1 MDFWR
6 EIFMALSRNK
16 LRTFLTGFAI
26 SWGIFILIV
35 LLAAGNGVMNGISSE
50 FSDQSKN
57 VYSLYSGETSI
68 PFKGHGINRNIWFTD
83 KDIRFLETEAKN
95 VDQVSP
101 YIYTGGFA
109 TFGEKSQN
117 VTVIGVRPIYR
128 FISNIDMVEGRFL
141 NERDEQYNEK
151 VIVIDE
157 STQER
162 LFGEGNSGIGQFIII
177 NNIAYKVVGVTES
190 PMRSEGG
197 EAYVPFSTLKKITN
211 QSDYWM
217 LKFTTKG
224 LKTKEENE
232 AYTEYLRTQLAHLH
246 EFDPE
251 DRSAVYIMSNMEQYL
266 QTMKILNTLQLF
278 IWIIGIAML
287 ISGIVGV
294 SNIMRITVKERTNEI
309 GIRKALG
316 AKSRSILASIVTE
329 SMIITA
335 IFGYI
340 GMWLGMVAAEVGGN
354 ILKTAQEGN
363 NITLNIVPSID
374 IRIVLMA
381 TALLIVCGVLAGFF
395 PARNAV
401 KIKPIEAM
409 NYR

>member
-35 LLAAGNGVMNGISSE
+35 LLAAGNGIMNGVSE
-50 FSDQSKN
+50 QFSDQSTN
-57 VYSLYSGETSI
+57 VYMIYSGETSM
-68 PFKGHGINRNIWFTD
+68 PFKGHGINRSIMFND
-83 KDIRFLETEAKN
+83 RDIRFLETEVKN
-95 VDQVSP
+95 VDKVSP
-101 YIYTGGFA
+101 RIYQNGFA
-109 TFGEKSQN
+109 NVGDKSSSIFMSGVKPVFKDINN
-117 VTVIGVRPIYR
+117 VK
-128 FISNIDMVEGRFL
+128 MAEGRFINDL
-141 NERDEQYNEK
+141 DEKNSEK
-151 VIVIDE
+151 VIVVDK
-157 STQER
+157 SLR
-162 LFGEGNSGIGQFIII
+162 DKLFDDDVSPLGQFVIISG
-177 NNIAYKVVGVTES
+177 IAYKVVGVCDVEG
-190 PMRSEGG
+190 RSDGSG
-197 EAYVPFSTLKKITN
+197 YVPFSSLKKITRR
-211 QSDYWM
+211 SRYWM
-217 LKFTTKG
+217 LHFTVKG
-224 LKTKEENE
+224 LETKEDNE
-232 AYTEYLRTQLAHLH
+232 AFTEHLRTQLAHLH
-246 EFDPE
+246 EFDP
-251 DRSAVYIMSNMEQYL
+251 DDTSAVYIRSRQEEYL
-266 QTMKILNTLQLF
+266 QTMKIFNTLQLF
-278 IWIIGIAML
+278 IWIIGFAML

-329 SMIITA
+329 SLIITT

-340 GMWLGMVAAEVGGN
+340 GMWLGMVVAEAGGN
-354 ILKTAQEGN
+354 ILGKMQEGN
-363 NITLNIVPSID
+363 AIPLNIVPSID

>member
-35 LLAAGNGVMNGISSE
+35 LLAAGNGLMNGVSQE
-50 FSDQSKN
+50 FSDQSTN
-57 VYSLYSGETSI
+57 TYMIYGGETSI
-68 PFKGHGINRNIWFTD
+68 PFKGHGTNRSIMFTD
-83 KDIRFLETEAKN
+83 KDIRFLETEVKE

-101 YIYTGGFA
+101 RIYQSGFA
-109 TFGEKSQN
+109 NFGDKSGSIFVQ
-117 VTVIGVRPIYR
+117 GVRPVFKDINNTKILEGR
-128 FISNIDMVEGRFL
+128 FISEL
-141 NERDEQYNEK
+141 DEKSSEK
-151 VIVIDE
+151 FIVIDDNL
-157 STQER
+157 R
-162 LFGEGNSGIGQFIII
+162 KKLFDNEVSPLGQFVIV
-177 NNIAYKVVGVTES
+177 NGIAYKVVGVCE
-190 PMRSEGG
+190 SEGRSDG
-197 EAYVPFSTLKKITN
+197 GNGYVPFSTLKKITR
-211 QSDYWM
+211 QSRYWM
-217 LKFTTKG
+217 LHFTVKD
-224 LKTKEENE
+224 LETKEENE
-232 AYTEYLRTQLAHLH
+232 AFTEYLRTQLARLH
-246 EFDPE
+246 EFDP
-251 DRSAVYIMSNMEQYL
+251 DDTSAVYIGSRQEGYL
-266 QTMKILNTLQLF
+266 QTMKIFNTIQLF
-278 IWIIGIAML
+278 IWIIGFAML

-329 SMIITA
+329 SLIITT

-340 GMWLGMVAAEVGGN
+340 GMWLGMVTAEVGGN
-354 ILKTAQEGN
+354 ILSNVQEGKE
-363 NITLNIVPSID
+363 ISLNIVPSID

-381 TALLIVCGVLAGFF
+381 TGLLIVCGVLAGFF

>member
-35 LLAAGNGVMNGISSE
+35 LLAAGNGLMNGVSEE
-50 FSDQSKN
+50 FSDQSTN
-57 VYSLYSGETSI
+57 VYMIYGGETSI
-68 PFKGHGINRNIWFTD
+68 PFKGHGTNRSIMFTD
-83 KDIRFLETEAKN
+83 KDIRFLETEVKE

-101 YIYTGGFA
+101 RINQSGFA
-109 TFGEKSQN
+109 NFGDKSGSIFVQ
-117 VTVIGVRPIYR
+117 GVRPVFKDIDNVKMLEGR
-128 FISNIDMVEGRFL
+128 FISEL
-141 NERDEQYNEK
+141 DEKSSEK
-151 VIVIDE
+151 FIVIDDNLCKK
-157 STQER
+157 
-162 LFGEGNSGIGQFIII
+162 LFDDEVSPLGQFVIV
-177 NNIAYKVVGVTES
+177 NGIAYKVVGVCE
-190 PMRSEGG
+190 SEGRSDG
-197 EAYVPFSTLKKITN
+197 GNGYVPFSTLKKITR
-211 QSDYWM
+211 QSRYWM
-217 LKFTTKG
+217 LHFTVKD
-224 LKTKEENE
+224 LETKEENE
-232 AYTEYLRTQLAHLH
+232 AFTEYLRTQLARLH
-246 EFDPE
+246 EFDP
-251 DRSAVYIMSNMEQYL
+251 DDTAAVYIRSRQEEYL
-266 QTMKILNTLQLF
+266 QTMKIFNTLQLF
-278 IWIIGIAML
+278 IWIIGFAML

-329 SMIITA
+329 SLIITT

-340 GMWLGMVAAEVGGN
+340 GMWLGMVTAEVGGN
-354 ILKTAQEGN
+354 ILSNVQEGKE
-363 NITLNIVPSID
+363 ISLNIVPSID
-374 IRIVLMA
+374 IHIVLMA
-381 TALLIVCGVLAGFF
+381 TGLLIVCGVLAGFF

>member
-35 LLAAGNGVMNGISSE
+35 LLAAGNGLMNGVSEE
-50 FSDQSKN
+50 FSDQSTN
-57 VYSLYSGETSI
+57 VYMIYGGETSI
-68 PFKGHGINRNIWFTD
+68 PFKGHGTNRSIMFTD
-83 KDIRFLETEAKN
+83 KDIRFLETEVKE

-101 YIYTGGFA
+101 RIYQSGFA
-109 TFGEKSQN
+109 NFGDKSGSIFVQ
-117 VTVIGVRPIYR
+117 GVRPVFKDINNTKILEGR
-128 FISNIDMVEGRFL
+128 FISEL
-141 NERDEQYNEK
+141 DEKSSEK
-151 VIVIDE
+151 FIVIDDNL
-157 STQER
+157 SKK
-162 LFGEGNSGIGQFIII
+162 LFENEASPLGQFVIV
-177 NNIAYKVVGVTES
+177 NGIAYKVVGVCE
-190 PMRSEGG
+190 SEGRSDG
-197 EAYVPFSTLKKITN
+197 GNGYVPFSTLKKITR
-211 QSDYWM
+211 QSRYWM
-217 LKFTTKG
+217 LHFTVKG
-224 LKTKEENE
+224 LETKEDNE
-232 AYTEYLRTQLAHLH
+232 AFTENLRTQLARLH
-246 EFDPE
+246 EFDP
-251 DRSAVYIMSNMEQYL
+251 DDTSAVYIRSRQEEYL
-266 QTMKILNTLQLF
+266 QTMKIFNTIQLF
-278 IWIIGIAML
+278 IWIIGFAML

-329 SMIITA
+329 SLIITT

-340 GMWLGMVAAEVGGN
+340 GMWLGMVAAEISGN
-354 ILKTAQEGN
+354 ILSKVQEGKE
-363 NITLNIVPSID
+363 ISLNIVPSID

-381 TALLIVCGVLAGFF
+381 TGLLIVCGVLAGFF

>member
-35 LLAAGNGVMNGISSE
+35 LLAAGNGIMNGISEE

-57 VYSLYSGETSI
+57 TYMLFGGETSK
-68 PFKGHGINRNIWFTD
+68 PFKGHGINRDIWFTD
-83 KDIRFLETEAKN
+83 KDIRFLENEAQH

-101 YIYTGGFA
+101 TINSSGFA
-109 TFGEKSQN
+109 YFGDKSCSVN
-117 VTVIGVRPIYR
+117 MRGVRPV
-128 FISNIDMVEGRFL
+128 FQSISNVDLIEGRLL
-141 NERDEQYNEK
+141 NERDEKQSEK
-151 VIVIDE
+151 VALIDDALE
-157 STQER
+157 KH
-162 LFGEGNSGIGQFIII
+162 LFDNGISPIGQFIIV
-177 NNIAYKVVGVTES
+177 NGIAYKVIGVY
-190 PMRSEGG
+190 EGDPNSSG
-197 EAYVPFSTLKKITN
+197 GGALVPFSTLKKITN
-211 QSDYWM
+211 QSHYWM
-217 LKFTTKG
+217 LRFTVKG
-224 LKTKEENE
+224 LETKEDNE

-246 EFDPE
+246 EFDPN
-251 DRSAVYIMSNMEQYL
+251 DMSAVYIRSTQEEYL
-266 QTMKILNTLQLF
+266 QTMKIFNTFELF
-278 IWIIGIAML
+278 IWIIGFAML
-287 ISGIVGV
+287 ASGIVGV

-329 SMIITA
+329 SMIITT

-340 GMWLGMVAAEVGGN
+340 GMWLGMMVAEVSRN

-363 NITLNIVPSID
+363 NISLNIVPSID
-374 IRIVLMA
+374 IRIVIMA

-401 KIKPIEAM
+401 RIKPIEAM

>member
-35 LLAAGNGVMNGISSE
+35 LLAAGNGIMNGISDQ
-50 FSDQSKN
+50 FSDQSTN
-57 VYSLYSGETSI
+57 VYMIYSGETSK
-68 PFKGHGINRNIWFTD
+68 PYKGHGTNRSIMFND
-83 KDIRFLETEAKN
+83 KDIRFLENEVRN
-95 VDQVSP
+95 VGQVSP
-101 YIYTGGFA
+101 RIYQNGFA
-109 TFGEKSQN
+109 TYNDKSCS
-117 VTVIGVRPIYR
+117 VFLSGVKPVFKSIN
-128 FISNIDMVEGRFL
+128 SVKMVEGRFI
-141 NERDEQYNEK
+141 NELDEKNKEK

-157 STQER
+157 NFR
-162 LFGEGNSGIGQFIII
+162 DKLFDEGTSPLGQFVFISG
-177 NNIAYKVVGVTES
+177 IAYKVIGVCEDLEYS
-190 PMRSEGG
+190 SGG
-197 EAYVPFSTLKKITN
+197 NDYVPFSTLKAITRQN
-211 QSDYWM
+211 KYWM
-217 LKFTTKG
+217 LNFTVNG
-224 LKTKEENE
+224 LNSKEDNE
-232 AYTEYLRTQLAHLH
+232 AFTEYLRTQLAHFH
-246 EFDPE
+246 EFDP
-251 DRSAVYIMSNMEQYL
+251 DDTSAIYIRSRQEEYL

-278 IWIIGIAML
+278 IWIIGFAML

-329 SMIITA
+329 SMIITT

-354 ILKTAQEGN
+354 VLSKVQEGKE
-363 NITLNIVPSID
+363 ISLNIVPSID
-374 IRIVLMA
+374 IRIVMLA

>member
-6 EIFMALSRNK
+6 EIFMALGRNK

-35 LLAAGNGVMNGISSE
+35 LLAAGNGIMNGISDQ
-50 FSDQSKN
+50 FSDKSTN
-57 VYSLYSGETSI
+57 VYMIYSGETSK
-68 PFKGHGINRNIWFTD
+68 PFKGHGTNRSIMFND
-83 KDIRFLETEAKN
+83 KDIRFLETEVKN

-101 YIYTGGFA
+101 RIYSNGFA
-109 TFGEKSQN
+109 TINDKSCS
-117 VTVIGVRPIYR
+117 VFLSGVRPVYKDI
-128 FISNIDMVEGRFL
+128 NNVKMVEGRFI
-141 NERDEQYNEK
+141 NESDEQNSEK
-151 VIVIDE
+151 FIVIDE
-157 STQER
+157 SLR
-162 LFGEGNSGIGQFIII
+162 DKLFDEGISPLGQFVFVSG
-177 NNIAYKVVGVTES
+177 IAYKIVGI
-190 PMRSEGG
+190 SEKMGDSNG
-197 EAYVPFSTLKKITN
+197 TGYVPFSTLKTITR
-211 QSDYWM
+211 QSRYWM
-217 LKFTTKG
+217 LHFSVKG
-224 LKTKEENE
+224 LESKEDNE
-232 AYTEYLRTQLAHLH
+232 AFTEYLRTQMAHLH
-246 EFDPE
+246 EFDP
-251 DRSAVYIMSNMEQYL
+251 DDTSAIYIRSRQEEYL

-329 SMIITA
+329 SMIITT

-354 ILKTAQEGN
+354 ILSKVQEGKD
-363 NITLNIVPSID
+363 ISLNIVPSID
-374 IRIVLMA
+374 IRIVLLA

>member
-35 LLAAGNGVMNGISSE
+35 LLAAGNGLMNGVSEE
-50 FSDQSKN
+50 FSDQSTN
-57 VYSLYSGETSI
+57 VYMIYGGETSI
-68 PFKGHGINRNIWFTD
+68 PFKGHGTNRSIMFTD
-83 KDIRFLETEAKN
+83 KDIRFLETEVKE

-101 YIYTGGFA
+101 RIYQSGFA
-109 TFGEKSQN
+109 NFGDKSGSIFVQ
-117 VTVIGVRPIYR
+117 GVRPVFKDIDNVKMLEGR
-128 FISNIDMVEGRFL
+128 FISEL
-141 NERDEQYNEK
+141 DEKSSEK
-151 VIVIDE
+151 FIVIDDNL
-157 STQER
+157 SKK
-162 LFGEGNSGIGQFIII
+162 LFDDGVSPLGQFVIV
-177 NNIAYKVVGVTES
+177 NGIAYKVVGVCE
-190 PMRSEGG
+190 SEGRSDG
-197 EAYVPFSTLKKITN
+197 GNGYVPFSTMKKITR
-211 QSDYWM
+211 QSRYWM
-217 LKFTTKG
+217 LHFTVKG
-224 LKTKEENE
+224 LETKEDNE
-232 AYTEYLRTQLAHLH
+232 AFTEYLRTQLARFH
-246 EFDPE
+246 EFDP
-251 DRSAVYIMSNMEQYL
+251 DDTSAVYIRSRQEEYL
-266 QTMKILNTLQLF
+266 QTMKIFNTIQLF
-278 IWIIGIAML
+278 IWIIGFAML

-329 SMIITA
+329 SLIITT

-340 GMWLGMVAAEVGGN
+340 GMWLGMVVAEVSGN
-354 ILKTAQEGN
+354 ILTKVQEGKE
-363 NITLNIVPSID
+363 ISLNIVPSID

>member
-35 LLAAGNGVMNGISSE
+35 LLAAGNGLMNGVSEE
-50 FSDQSKN
+50 FSDQSTN
-57 VYSLYSGETSI
+57 VYMIYGGETSI
-68 PFKGHGINRNIWFTD
+68 PFKGHGTNRSIRFTD
-83 KDIRFLETEAKN
+83 KDIRFLETEVKE

-101 YIYTGGFA
+101 RIYQNGFA
-109 TFGEKSQN
+109 NFGDKSGSIFVQ
-117 VTVIGVRPIYR
+117 GVRPVFKDINNVKMLKGR
-128 FISNIDMVEGRFL
+128 FISEL
-141 NERDEQYNEK
+141 DEKSSEK
-151 VIVIDE
+151 FIVIDDNL
-157 STQER
+157 SKK
-162 LFGEGNSGIGQFIII
+162 LFENEASPLGQFVIV
-177 NNIAYKVVGVTES
+177 NGIAYKVVGVCE
-190 PMRSEGG
+190 SEGRSDG
-197 EAYVPFSTLKKITN
+197 GNGYVPFSTMKKITR
-211 QSDYWM
+211 QSRYWM
-217 LKFTTKG
+217 LHFTVKG
-224 LKTKEENE
+224 LETKEDNE
-232 AYTEYLRTQLAHLH
+232 MFTEYLRTQLARFH
-246 EFDPE
+246 EFDP
-251 DRSAVYIMSNMEQYL
+251 DDTSAVYIRSRQEEYL
-266 QTMKILNTLQLF
+266 QTMKIFNTIQLF
-278 IWIIGIAML
+278 IWIIGFAML

-329 SMIITA
+329 SLIITT

-340 GMWLGMVAAEVGGN
+340 GMWLGMVVAEVSGN
-354 ILKTAQEGN
+354 ILSKVQEGKE
-363 NITLNIVPSID
+363 ISLNIVPSID

-381 TALLIVCGVLAGFF
+381 TGLLIVCGVLAGFF

>member
-35 LLAAGNGVMNGISSE
+35 LLAAGNGLMNGVSEE
-50 FSDQSKN
+50 FSDQSTN
-57 VYSLYSGETSI
+57 VYMIYGGETSI
-68 PFKGHGINRNIWFTD
+68 PFKGHGTNRSIMFTD
-83 KDIRFLETEAKN
+83 KDIRFLETEVKE

-101 YIYTGGFA
+101 RINQSGFA
-109 TFGEKSQN
+109 NFGDKSGSIFVQ
-117 VTVIGVRPIYR
+117 GVRPVFKDIDNVKMLEGR
-128 FISNIDMVEGRFL
+128 FISEL
-141 NERDEQYNEK
+141 DEKSSEK
-151 VIVIDE
+151 FIVIDDNL
-157 STQER
+157 SKK
-162 LFGEGNSGIGQFIII
+162 LFDDEVSPLGQFVIV
-177 NNIAYKVVGVTES
+177 NGIAYKVVGVCE
-190 PMRSEGG
+190 SEGRSDG
-197 EAYVPFSTLKKITN
+197 GNGYVPFSTMKKITR
-211 QSDYWM
+211 QSRYWM
-217 LKFTTKG
+217 LHFTVKG
-224 LKTKEENE
+224 LETKEDNE
-232 AYTEYLRTQLAHLH
+232 AFTEYLRTQLARFH
-246 EFDPE
+246 EFDP
-251 DRSAVYIMSNMEQYL
+251 DDTSAVYIRSRQEEYL
-266 QTMKILNTLQLF
+266 QTMKIFNTIQLF
-278 IWIIGIAML
+278 IWIIGFAML

-329 SMIITA
+329 SLIITT

-340 GMWLGMVAAEVGGN
+340 GMWLGMVVAEVSGN
-354 ILKTAQEGN
+354 ILTKVQEGKE
-363 NITLNIVPSID
+363 ISLNIVPSID

>member
-35 LLAAGNGVMNGISSE
+35 LLAAGNGIMNGISDE
-50 FSDQSKN
+50 FSDQRTN
-57 VYSLYSGETSI
+57 VYMIYSGETSI
-68 PFKGHGINRNIWFTD
+68 PFKGHGINRSIMFND
-83 KDIRFLETEAKN
+83 KDIRFLETEVRN

-101 YIYTGGFA
+101 RIYINGFA
-109 TFGEKSQN
+109 TLGDKSSS
-117 VTVIGVRPIYR
+117 VFVSGVRPVFKGI
-128 FISNIDMVEGRFL
+128 NNVELLEGRFV
-141 NERDEQYNEK
+141 NEMDEKNSEK
-151 VIVIDE
+151 FIVIDE
-157 STQER
+157 TLR
-162 LFGEGNSGIGQFIII
+162 DKLFGKDASSLGQFIII
-177 NNIAYKVVGVTES
+177 NSMAFNVVGVCEAQG
-190 PMRSEGG
+190 RSDGG
-197 EAYVPFSTLKKITN
+197 EGYVPFSTLKKITR
-211 QSDYWM
+211 QSRYWM
-217 LKFTTKG
+217 LNFTVKG
-224 LKTKEENE
+224 LETKEDNE
-232 AYTEYLRTQLAHLH
+232 AFTESLRTQLAGLH
-246 EFDPE
+246 EFDP
-251 DRSAVYIMSNMEQYL
+251 DDTSAVYIRSRQEEYL
-266 QTMKILNTLQLF
+266 QTMKILHTLELF
-278 IWIIGIAML
+278 IWIIGFAML

-329 SMIITA
+329 SLIITT

-340 GMWLGMVAAEVGGN
+340 GMWLGMIAAEVGST
-354 ILKTAQEGN
+354 ILAKVQEGKE
-363 NITLNIVPSID
+363 ISLNIVPSID

-401 KIKPIEAM
+401 KIKLIEAM

>member
-35 LLAAGNGVMNGISSE
+35 LLAAGNGIMNGISDE
-50 FSDQSKN
+50 FSDQSTN
-57 VYSLYSGETSI
+57 TYMIYGGETSI
-68 PFKGHGINRNIWFTD
+68 PFKGHGTNRSIMFND
-83 KDIRFLETEAKN
+83 KDIRFLETEVKE

-101 YIYTGGFA
+101 RIYQSGFA
-109 TFGEKSQN
+109 NVGDKSGSIFIQ
-117 VTVIGVRPIYR
+117 GVRPVFKDINNTKLMEGR
-128 FISNIDMVEGRFL
+128 FISEM
-141 NERDEQYNEK
+141 DEKSSEK
-151 VIVIDE
+151 FIVIDDDL
-157 STQER
+157 R
-162 LFGEGNSGIGQFIII
+162 KKLFDDGVSPLGQFVIVSG
-177 NNIAYKVVGVTES
+177 IAYKVIGICE
-190 PMRSEGG
+190 SEGRSDG
-197 EAYVPFSTLKKITN
+197 GNGYVPFSTLKKITR
-211 QSDYWM
+211 QSRYWM
-217 LKFTTKG
+217 LHFTVKG
-224 LKTKEENE
+224 LETKEDNE
-232 AYTEYLRTQLAHLH
+232 AFTEYLRAQLARLH
-246 EFDPE
+246 EFDP
-251 DRSAVYIMSNMEQYL
+251 DDTSAVYIRSRQEEYL
-266 QTMKILNTLQLF
+266 QTMKILHTFELF
-278 IWIIGIAML
+278 IWIIGFAML

-329 SMIITA
+329 SLIITT

-340 GMWLGMVAAEVGGN
+340 GMWLGMIAAEVGGN
-354 ILKTAQEGN
+354 VLAKVQEGKE
-363 NITLNIVPSID
+363 ISLNIVPSID

>member
-35 LLAAGNGVMNGISSE
+35 LLAAGNGLMNGVSEE
-50 FSDQSKN
+50 FSDQSTN
-57 VYSLYSGETSI
+57 VYMIYGGETSI
-68 PFKGHGINRNIWFTD
+68 PFKGHGTNRSIMFTD
-83 KDIRFLETEAKN
+83 KDIRFLETEVKN
-95 VDQVSP
+95 VGKVSP
-101 YIYTGGFA
+101 RIYRDGFA
-109 TFGEKSQN
+109 TFNDKSSS
-117 VTVIGVRPIYR
+117 IFLSGVRPVYR
-128 FISNIDMVEGRFL
+128 DINNVKMLEGRFI
-141 NERDEQYNEK
+141 NELDEKNSEK

-157 STQER
+157 SVR
-162 LFGEGNSGIGQFIII
+162 DKLFDDGFSPLGQFVFVSGV
-177 NNIAYKVVGVTES
+177 AYRIVGVS
-190 PMRSEGG
+190 KKMGDSNGNG
-197 EAYVPFSTLKKITN
+197 YVPFSTLKTITR
-211 QSDYWM
+211 QSQYWM
-217 LKFTTKG
+217 LHFSVIG
-224 LKTKEENE
+224 LETKEDNE
-232 AYTEYLRTQLAHLH
+232 VFTEYLRTQLAHFH
-246 EFDPE
+246 EFDP
-251 DRSAVYIMSNMEQYL
+251 DDTSAVYIRSRQEEYL
-266 QTMKILNTLQLF
+266 QTMKIFKTLQLF
-278 IWIIGIAML
+278 IWIIGFAML

-316 AKSRSILASIVTE
+316 AKLRSILASIVTE
-329 SMIITA
+329 SLIITT

-340 GMWLGMVAAEVGGN
+340 GMWLGMVVAEIGGG
-354 ILKTAQEGN
+354 ILEKIQESKSV
-363 NITLNIVPSID
+363 TLNIVPTID

>member
-1 MDFWR
+1 MDFWQ

-35 LLAAGNGVMNGISSE
+35 LLAAGNGLVNAVSSD
-50 FSDQSKN
+50 FSDQSTN
-57 VYSLYSGETSI
+57 VYMIYSGETSK
-68 PFKGHGINRNIWFTD
+68 PFKGHGVNRSIMFND
-83 KDIRFLETEAKN
+83 KDIRFLETEVKN
-95 VDQVSP
+95 VGKVSP
-101 YIYTGGFA
+101 RIYRDGFA
-109 TFGEKSQN
+109 TFNDKSSSIF
-117 VTVIGVRPIYR
+117 VSGVRPVFRDI
-128 FISNIDMVEGRFL
+128 NNVKMLEGRFI
-141 NERDEQYNEK
+141 NELDEKNSEK

-157 STQER
+157 SVR
-162 LFGEGNSGIGQFIII
+162 DKLFDEGFSPLGQFVFVSGVAYRII
-177 NNIAYKVVGVTES
+177 GVS
-190 PMRSEGG
+190 KKMGDSNGNG
-197 EAYVPFSTLKKITN
+197 YVPFSTLKTITR
-211 QSDYWM
+211 QSQYWM
-217 LKFTTKG
+217 LHFSVIG
-224 LKTKEENE
+224 LETKEDNE
-232 AYTEYLRTQLAHLH
+232 VFTEYLRTQLAHFH
-246 EFDPE
+246 EFDP
-251 DRSAVYIMSNMEQYL
+251 DDTSAVYIRSRQEEYL
-266 QTMKILNTLQLF
+266 QTMKIFKTLQLF
-278 IWIIGIAML
+278 IWIIGFAML

-329 SMIITA
+329 SLIITT

-340 GMWLGMVAAEVGGN
+340 GMWLGMVVAEIGGG
-354 ILKTAQEGN
+354 ILEKIQEGKSV
-363 NITLNIVPSID
+363 TLNIVPTID